1 MKLTPQDTS
10 PPVALL
16 ENVGQQ
22 YGATIAL
29 RDISLA
35 IPARRMVGLI
45 GPDGVGKSSLLSLIA
60 GARAIGQGNV
70 MVLGGDMR
78 DVHHRRDVC
87 PKIAWMPQGLGKNL
101 YHTLSVYENVDF
113 FARLFG
119 HDKAERELRIN
130 ELLQSTGLAPFRDR
144 PAGKLSGGMKQKL
157 GLCCAL
163 IHDPQLLILDEPTTG
178 VDPLSRAQFWEL
190 IDSIRQRQPE
200 MSVLVATAYME
211 EAERFDWLV
220 AMNAGEVLATGS
232 AAELKAQT
240 GSQTLEQAF
249 IALLPEA
256 QRQAH
261 KTVVIPP
268 RDSREEEIAI
278 EARGLTMR
286 FGNFVAVD
294 HVNFRIAR
302 GEIFG
307 FLGSNGCG
315 KSTTMKMLTGLLPAS
330 EGEAWLF
337 GQPVDPKDIA
347 TRQRVGYM
355 SQAFSLYS
363 ELSVRQNLELH
374 ARLFHI
380 PDDEIANRVAEMS
393 ERFMLTEVEDA
404 LPADLPLGIRQRLSL
419 AVAVIHRPEMLILD
433 EPTSGVDPV
442 ARDMFWQL
450 MVDLARQDRVT
461 IFISTHFMNE
471 AERCDRISLMHA
483 GKVLASDT
491 PQALVEQRGAASLEE
506 AFIAWLKEAQPSS
519 PVPDE
524 PTSAVTSHSEHTA
537 PRQAFSLRRLFSYS
551 RREALELRR
560 DPVRSTLALLGTV
573 ILMFIMGYGISMD
586 VEDLRFAVLDRDQ
599 TLSSQGWSQNIAGS
613 RYFIEQA
620 PLHSYDELDRRM
632 RDGELAVAIEIP
644 PNFGRDIA
652 RGTPVQIGV
661 WVDGAMPNRAET
673 VRGYV
678 QAMHLAWLQEMAGRQ
693 SSPQRDTSLISIETR
708 YRYNPDVKSL
718 PAIVPAVI
726 PLLLMMIPAML
737 SALSVV
743 REKELGS
750 IINLYVT
757 PTTRSEFLLG
767 KQLPYIVLGM
777 FNFFLLCAL
786 SVFVFGVAHKG
797 SFLTLTL
804 AALLYVTIATGLGLL
819 ISTFMKSQIAAIF
832 GTAIIT
838 LIPATQF
845 SGMIDPVA
853 SLEGPGRWIGQIY
866 PTSHFLTIARGTF
879 SKALNLSDLW
889 GLVHSAIDCGA
900 AGARAERAA
909 AEETGGMMRGLRN
922 IYNLGVKEL
931 RSLLGDKAMLALIV
945 FAFTVS
951 VYSSATVMP
960 GSLHLAPIAV
970 ADMDKSQLSSRI
982 INAFYR
988 PWFLEPELI
997 TADEMDAG
1005 LDAGRY
1011 TFAINIPPN
1020 FQRDVLAG
1028 RQPEIQVNVDA
1039 TRMSQAFTGNGYIQN
1054 IISGEVNSFVARY
1067 RDNSVLPVELAVRMR
1082 FNPNLEQERFGA
1094 VMAIINN
1101 ITMLA
1106 IVLTGSALI
1115 REREHGTIEHL
1126 LVMPV
1131 TPFEIMMAKIW
1142 SMGLVVLVV
1151 SGLSLILMVQGI
1163 LQVPIEGSIPL
1174 FMLGVALSLFA
1185 TTSIGIFMGTL
1196 ARSMP
1201 QLGLLMILVLL
1212 PLQMLSGGSTP
1223 RESMPQ
1229 LVQDIMLTMPTTHFV
1244 SLAQAILYRGA
1255 SFAIVWP
1262 QFLTL
1267 LAIGGVFFT
1276 IALLRFRKT
1285 IGEMA

>member
-16 ENVGQQ
+16 EHVGQQ
-22 YGATIAL
+22 FGATIAL

-60 GARAIGQGNV
+60 GARTIEQGNV

-78 DVHHRRDVC
+78 DVHHRREVC

-190 IDSIRQRQPE
+190 IDSIRQRQPA

-261 KTVVIPP
+261 RAVVIPP

-286 FGNFVAVD
+286 FGNFVAVN

-363 ELSVRQNLELH
+363 ELTVRQNLELH

-380 PDDEIANRVAEMS
+380 PDGEIPGRVAEMC

-450 MVDLARQDRVT
+450 MVDLARQDQVT

-491 PQALVEQRGAASLEE
+491 PQALVEQRGSNSLEE

-519 PVPDE
+519 PVPEE
-524 PTSAVTSHSEHTA
+524 PTSAVASHSGHTA

-599 TLSSQGWSQNIAGS
+599 TLSSQGWSQNLAGS

-620 PLHSYDELDRRM
+620 PLHSYDELDRLM

-879 SKALNLSDLW
+879 SKALNISDLW
-889 GLVHSAIDCGA
+889 GSFIP
-900 AGARAERAA
+900 
-909 AEETGGMMRGLRN
+909 
-922 IYNLGVKEL
+922 
-931 RSLLGDKAMLALIV
+931 LL
-945 FAFTVS
+945 
-951 VYSSATVMP
+951 
-960 GSLHLAPIAV
+960 IAV
-970 ADMDKSQLSSRI
+970 PLV
-982 INAFYR
+982 
-988 PWFLEPELI
+988 L
-997 TADEMDAG
+997 G
-1005 LDAGRY
+1005 L
-1011 TFAINIPPN
+1011 
-1020 FQRDVLAG
+1020 
-1028 RQPEIQVNVDA
+1028 
-1039 TRMSQAFTGNGYIQN
+1039 
-1054 IISGEVNSFVARY
+1054 
-1067 RDNSVLPVELAVRMR
+1067 SVLL
-1082 FNPNLEQERFGA
+1082 LKKQEG
-1094 VMAIINN
+1094 
-1101 ITMLA
+1101 
-1106 IVLTGSALI
+1106 
-1115 REREHGTIEHL
+1115 
-1126 LVMPV
+1126 
-1131 TPFEIMMAKIW
+1131 
-1142 SMGLVVLVV
+1142 
-1151 SGLSLILMVQGI
+1151 
-1163 LQVPIEGSIPL
+1163 
-1174 FMLGVALSLFA
+1174 
-1185 TTSIGIFMGTL
+1185 
-1196 ARSMP
+1196 
-1201 QLGLLMILVLL
+1201 
-1212 PLQMLSGGSTP
+1212 
-1223 RESMPQ
+1223 
-1229 LVQDIMLTMPTTHFV
+1229 
-1244 SLAQAILYRGA
+1244 
-1255 SFAIVWP
+1255 
-1262 QFLTL
+1262 
-1267 LAIGGVFFT
+1267 
-1276 IALLRFRKT
+1276 
-1285 IGEMA
+1285 

>member
-16 ENVGQQ
+16 EHVGQQ
-22 YGATIAL
+22 FGATIAL

-60 GARAIGQGNV
+60 GARTIEQGNV

-78 DVHHRRDVC
+78 DVHHRREVC

-190 IDSIRQRQPE
+190 IDSIRQRQPA

-261 KTVVIPP
+261 RAVVIPP

-363 ELSVRQNLELH
+363 EQTVRQNLELH

-380 PDDEIANRVAEMS
+380 PDGEIPGRVAEMC

-450 MVDLARQDRVT
+450 MVDLARQDQVT

-491 PQALVEQRGAASLEE
+491 PQALVEQRGSNSLEE

-519 PVPDE
+519 PVPEE
-524 PTSAVTSHSEHTA
+524 PTSAVASHSGHTA

-599 TLSSQGWSQNIAGS
+599 TLSSQGWSQNLAGS

-620 PLHSYDELDRRM
+620 PLRSYDELDRRM

-797 SFLTLTL
+797 SFLTLAL

-879 SKALNLSDLW
+879 SKALNISDLW
-889 GLVHSAIDCGA
+889 GSFIP
-900 AGARAERAA
+900 
-909 AEETGGMMRGLRN
+909 
-922 IYNLGVKEL
+922 
-931 RSLLGDKAMLALIV
+931 LL
-945 FAFTVS
+945 
-951 VYSSATVMP
+951 
-960 GSLHLAPIAV
+960 IAV
-970 ADMDKSQLSSRI
+970 PLV
-982 INAFYR
+982 
-988 PWFLEPELI
+988 L
-997 TADEMDAG
+997 G
-1005 LDAGRY
+1005 L
-1011 TFAINIPPN
+1011 
-1020 FQRDVLAG
+1020 
-1028 RQPEIQVNVDA
+1028 
-1039 TRMSQAFTGNGYIQN
+1039 
-1054 IISGEVNSFVARY
+1054 
-1067 RDNSVLPVELAVRMR
+1067 SVLL
-1082 FNPNLEQERFGA
+1082 LKKQEG
-1094 VMAIINN
+1094 
-1101 ITMLA
+1101 
-1106 IVLTGSALI
+1106 
-1115 REREHGTIEHL
+1115 
-1126 LVMPV
+1126 
-1131 TPFEIMMAKIW
+1131 
-1142 SMGLVVLVV
+1142 
-1151 SGLSLILMVQGI
+1151 
-1163 LQVPIEGSIPL
+1163 
-1174 FMLGVALSLFA
+1174 
-1185 TTSIGIFMGTL
+1185 
-1196 ARSMP
+1196 
-1201 QLGLLMILVLL
+1201 
-1212 PLQMLSGGSTP
+1212 
-1223 RESMPQ
+1223 
-1229 LVQDIMLTMPTTHFV
+1229 
-1244 SLAQAILYRGA
+1244 
-1255 SFAIVWP
+1255 
-1262 QFLTL
+1262 
-1267 LAIGGVFFT
+1267 
-1276 IALLRFRKT
+1276 
-1285 IGEMA
+1285 

>member
-16 ENVGQQ
+16 EHVGQQ
-22 YGATIAL
+22 FGATIAL

-60 GARAIGQGNV
+60 GARIIEQGNV

-78 DVHHRRDVC
+78 DVHHRREVC

-190 IDSIRQRQPE
+190 IDSIRQRQPA

-261 KTVVIPP
+261 RAVVIPP

-363 ELSVRQNLELH
+363 ELTVRQNLELH

-380 PDDEIANRVAEMS
+380 PDGEIPGRVAEMCK
-393 ERFMLTEVEDA
+393 RFMLTEVEDA

-450 MVDLARQDRVT
+450 MVDLARQDQVT

-491 PQALVEQRGAASLEE
+491 PQALVEQRGSNSLEE

-519 PVPDE
+519 PVPEE
-524 PTSAVTSHSEHTA
+524 PTSAVASHSGHTA

-599 TLSSQGWSQNIAGS
+599 TLSSQGWSQNLAGS

-620 PLHSYDELDRRM
+620 PLRSYDELDRRM

-879 SKALNLSDLW
+879 SKALNISDLW
-889 GLVHSAIDCGA
+889 GSFIP
-900 AGARAERAA
+900 
-909 AEETGGMMRGLRN
+909 
-922 IYNLGVKEL
+922 
-931 RSLLGDKAMLALIV
+931 LL
-945 FAFTVS
+945 
-951 VYSSATVMP
+951 
-960 GSLHLAPIAV
+960 IAV
-970 ADMDKSQLSSRI
+970 PLV
-982 INAFYR
+982 
-988 PWFLEPELI
+988 L
-997 TADEMDAG
+997 G
-1005 LDAGRY
+1005 L
-1011 TFAINIPPN
+1011 
-1020 FQRDVLAG
+1020 
-1028 RQPEIQVNVDA
+1028 
-1039 TRMSQAFTGNGYIQN
+1039 
-1054 IISGEVNSFVARY
+1054 
-1067 RDNSVLPVELAVRMR
+1067 SVLL
-1082 FNPNLEQERFGA
+1082 LKKQEG
-1094 VMAIINN
+1094 
-1101 ITMLA
+1101 
-1106 IVLTGSALI
+1106 
-1115 REREHGTIEHL
+1115 
-1126 LVMPV
+1126 
-1131 TPFEIMMAKIW
+1131 
-1142 SMGLVVLVV
+1142 
-1151 SGLSLILMVQGI
+1151 
-1163 LQVPIEGSIPL
+1163 
-1174 FMLGVALSLFA
+1174 
-1185 TTSIGIFMGTL
+1185 
-1196 ARSMP
+1196 
-1201 QLGLLMILVLL
+1201 
-1212 PLQMLSGGSTP
+1212 
-1223 RESMPQ
+1223 
-1229 LVQDIMLTMPTTHFV
+1229 
-1244 SLAQAILYRGA
+1244 
-1255 SFAIVWP
+1255 
-1262 QFLTL
+1262 
-1267 LAIGGVFFT
+1267 
-1276 IALLRFRKT
+1276 
-1285 IGEMA
+1285 

>member
-16 ENVGQQ
+16 EHVGQQ
-22 YGATIAL
+22 FGATIAL

-60 GARAIGQGNV
+60 GARAIEQGNV

-78 DVHHRRDVC
+78 DVHHRREVC

-256 QRQAH
+256 QRRAH
-261 KTVVIPP
+261 RAVVIPP

-363 ELSVRQNLELH
+363 ELTVRQNLELH

-380 PDDEIANRVAEMS
+380 PDGEIPGRVAEMC

-450 MVDLARQDRVT
+450 MVDLARQDQVT

-491 PQALVEQRGAASLEE
+491 PQALVEQRGSNSLEE

-519 PVPDE
+519 PVPEE
-524 PTSAVTSHSEHTA
+524 PTSVVASYSRHTA

-879 SKALNLSDLW
+879 SKALNISDLW
-889 GLVHSAIDCGA
+889 GSFIP
-900 AGARAERAA
+900 
-909 AEETGGMMRGLRN
+909 
-922 IYNLGVKEL
+922 
-931 RSLLGDKAMLALIV
+931 LL
-945 FAFTVS
+945 
-951 VYSSATVMP
+951 
-960 GSLHLAPIAV
+960 IAV
-970 ADMDKSQLSSRI
+970 PLV
-982 INAFYR
+982 
-988 PWFLEPELI
+988 L
-997 TADEMDAG
+997 G
-1005 LDAGRY
+1005 L
-1011 TFAINIPPN
+1011 
-1020 FQRDVLAG
+1020 
-1028 RQPEIQVNVDA
+1028 
-1039 TRMSQAFTGNGYIQN
+1039 
-1054 IISGEVNSFVARY
+1054 
-1067 RDNSVLPVELAVRMR
+1067 SVLL
-1082 FNPNLEQERFGA
+1082 LKKQEG
-1094 VMAIINN
+1094 
-1101 ITMLA
+1101 
-1106 IVLTGSALI
+1106 
-1115 REREHGTIEHL
+1115 
-1126 LVMPV
+1126 
-1131 TPFEIMMAKIW
+1131 
-1142 SMGLVVLVV
+1142 
-1151 SGLSLILMVQGI
+1151 
-1163 LQVPIEGSIPL
+1163 
-1174 FMLGVALSLFA
+1174 
-1185 TTSIGIFMGTL
+1185 
-1196 ARSMP
+1196 
-1201 QLGLLMILVLL
+1201 
-1212 PLQMLSGGSTP
+1212 
-1223 RESMPQ
+1223 
-1229 LVQDIMLTMPTTHFV
+1229 
-1244 SLAQAILYRGA
+1244 
-1255 SFAIVWP
+1255 
-1262 QFLTL
+1262 
-1267 LAIGGVFFT
+1267 
-1276 IALLRFRKT
+1276 
-1285 IGEMA
+1285 

>member
-16 ENVGQQ
+16 EHVGQQ
-22 YGATIAL
+22 FGATIAL

-60 GARAIGQGNV
+60 GARIIEQGNV

-78 DVHHRRDVC
+78 DVHHRREVC

-190 IDSIRQRQPE
+190 IDSIRQRQPA

-261 KTVVIPP
+261 RAVVIPP

-363 ELSVRQNLELH
+363 ELTVRQNLELH

-380 PDDEIANRVAEMS
+380 PDGEIPGRVAEMC

-450 MVDLARQDRVT
+450 MVDLARQDQVT

-491 PQALVEQRGAASLEE
+491 PQALVEQRGSNSLEE

-519 PVPDE
+519 PVPEE
-524 PTSAVTSHSEHTA
+524 PTSAVASHSVHTA

-599 TLSSQGWSQNIAGS
+599 TLSSQGWSQNLAGS

-879 SKALNLSDLW
+879 SKALNISDLW
-889 GLVHSAIDCGA
+889 GSFIP
-900 AGARAERAA
+900 
-909 AEETGGMMRGLRN
+909 
-922 IYNLGVKEL
+922 
-931 RSLLGDKAMLALIV
+931 LL
-945 FAFTVS
+945 
-951 VYSSATVMP
+951 
-960 GSLHLAPIAV
+960 IAV
-970 ADMDKSQLSSRI
+970 PLV
-982 INAFYR
+982 
-988 PWFLEPELI
+988 L
-997 TADEMDAG
+997 G
-1005 LDAGRY
+1005 L
-1011 TFAINIPPN
+1011 
-1020 FQRDVLAG
+1020 
-1028 RQPEIQVNVDA
+1028 
-1039 TRMSQAFTGNGYIQN
+1039 
-1054 IISGEVNSFVARY
+1054 
-1067 RDNSVLPVELAVRMR
+1067 SVLL
-1082 FNPNLEQERFGA
+1082 LQKQEG
-1094 VMAIINN
+1094 
-1101 ITMLA
+1101 
-1106 IVLTGSALI
+1106 
-1115 REREHGTIEHL
+1115 
-1126 LVMPV
+1126 
-1131 TPFEIMMAKIW
+1131 
-1142 SMGLVVLVV
+1142 
-1151 SGLSLILMVQGI
+1151 
-1163 LQVPIEGSIPL
+1163 
-1174 FMLGVALSLFA
+1174 
-1185 TTSIGIFMGTL
+1185 
-1196 ARSMP
+1196 
-1201 QLGLLMILVLL
+1201 
-1212 PLQMLSGGSTP
+1212 
-1223 RESMPQ
+1223 
-1229 LVQDIMLTMPTTHFV
+1229 
-1244 SLAQAILYRGA
+1244 
-1255 SFAIVWP
+1255 
-1262 QFLTL
+1262 
-1267 LAIGGVFFT
+1267 
-1276 IALLRFRKT
+1276 
-1285 IGEMA
+1285 

>member
-16 ENVGQQ
+16 EHVGQQ
-22 YGATIAL
+22 FGATIAL

-60 GARAIGQGNV
+60 GARTITQGNV

-78 DVHHRRDVC
+78 DVHHRREVC

-101 YHTLSVYENVDF
+101 YHTLSVYENIDF

-190 IDSIRQRQPE
+190 IDSIRQRQPA

-261 KTVVIPP
+261 RAVVIPP

-302 GEIFG
+302 GEICG

-363 ELSVRQNLELH
+363 ELTVRQNLELH

-380 PDDEIANRVAEMS
+380 PDGEIPGRVAEMC

-404 LPADLPLGIRQRLSL
+404 LPVDLPLGIRQRLSL

-450 MVDLARQDRVT
+450 MVDLARQDQVT

-491 PQALVEQRGAASLEE
+491 PQALVEQRGSNSLEE

-519 PVPDE
+519 PVPEE
-524 PTSAVTSHSEHTA
+524 PTSAVASHSGHTA

-599 TLSSQGWSQNIAGS
+599 TLSSQGWSQNLAGS

-879 SKALNLSDLW
+879 SKALNISDLW
-889 GLVHSAIDCGA
+889 GSFIP
-900 AGARAERAA
+900 
-909 AEETGGMMRGLRN
+909 
-922 IYNLGVKEL
+922 
-931 RSLLGDKAMLALIV
+931 LL
-945 FAFTVS
+945 
-951 VYSSATVMP
+951 
-960 GSLHLAPIAV
+960 IAV
-970 ADMDKSQLSSRI
+970 PLV
-982 INAFYR
+982 
-988 PWFLEPELI
+988 L
-997 TADEMDAG
+997 G
-1005 LDAGRY
+1005 L
-1011 TFAINIPPN
+1011 
-1020 FQRDVLAG
+1020 
-1028 RQPEIQVNVDA
+1028 
-1039 TRMSQAFTGNGYIQN
+1039 
-1054 IISGEVNSFVARY
+1054 
-1067 RDNSVLPVELAVRMR
+1067 SVLL
-1082 FNPNLEQERFGA
+1082 LKKQEG
-1094 VMAIINN
+1094 
-1101 ITMLA
+1101 
-1106 IVLTGSALI
+1106 
-1115 REREHGTIEHL
+1115 
-1126 LVMPV
+1126 
-1131 TPFEIMMAKIW
+1131 
-1142 SMGLVVLVV
+1142 
-1151 SGLSLILMVQGI
+1151 
-1163 LQVPIEGSIPL
+1163 
-1174 FMLGVALSLFA
+1174 
-1185 TTSIGIFMGTL
+1185 
-1196 ARSMP
+1196 
-1201 QLGLLMILVLL
+1201 
-1212 PLQMLSGGSTP
+1212 
-1223 RESMPQ
+1223 
-1229 LVQDIMLTMPTTHFV
+1229 
-1244 SLAQAILYRGA
+1244 
-1255 SFAIVWP
+1255 
-1262 QFLTL
+1262 
-1267 LAIGGVFFT
+1267 
-1276 IALLRFRKT
+1276 
-1285 IGEMA
+1285 